1 MRHPWEARDWQ
12 SGQPW
17 TDAVPGGRAWGL
29 GPGALS
35 SPTHVDLGMGR
46 QDQYLGAGRGAGGE
60 GSPGPRLHG
69 PSAVG
74 AGNPS
79 GGRGAT
85 QPHQTP
91 RPHPSPGLG
100 PLLLSTMVTWAT
112 SGAGSGVLGPTSQL
126 GARPGTAVGLGTG
139 LRPRR
144 RPATGSRL
152 PRCSGLGVG
161 KAGGRGFAERP
172 PGGGGAGQAEEQ
184 PQHRGVRTRGPQ
196 RGLLTLPHRTD
207 LKTRAWGRSWAAAQ
221 THTPGLPQLASSFA
235 LGSPPKCPLLRLAR
249 PHTTGPSPPRACV
262 WAA

>member
-1 MRHPWEARDWQ
+1 MHASPRGLGVGNPCQENTSEPTQRGGPGGAGPVGTWEERALGRDEEGWGGGCWAVRHPWEARDWQ

-46 QDQYLGAGRGAGGE
+46 QDQYPGAGRGAGGE

-139 LRPRR
+139 LCPRR

-172 PGGGGAGQAEEQ
+172 PGGGALGKLKNSPNIEASE
-184 PQHRGVRTRGPQ
+184 RGDPRE
-196 RGLLTLPHRTD
+196 
-207 LKTRAWGRSWAAAQ
+207 
-221 THTPGLPQLASSFA
+221 ASS
-235 LGSPPKCPLLRLAR
+235 LCLIGQ
-249 PHTTGPSPPRACV
+249 T
-262 WAA
+262 